1 VNALGLSVEE
11 VAVTQPWR
19 ELDHEALEDGAV
31 RRTAVGSFDAEVM
44 RHLEQHITDERD
56 LIDEYETLLTNSD
69 HPPVR
74 YLLGLLLEDEHRHHR
89 ILTEMLN
96 QFDPS
101 IYLAEQHPHVP
112 WMTPKRDPETAKAI
126 RRLRRAERA
135 DLRKLRALRRHL
147 KFLRRHS
154 LDGVLIDSLI
164 LDTHKHLRY
173 LRTIQHLV

>member
-1 VNALGLSVEE
+1 MEE
-11 VAVTQPWR
+11 VAMTQPWR
-19 ELDHEALEDGAV
+19 ELDHEALEDSAA
-31 RRTAVGSFDAEVM
+31 RRSAVGSFDAKIM
-44 RHLEQHITDERD
+44 HHLEHHITDERE
-56 LIDEYETLLTNSD
+56 LIDEYEALRTSSD
-69 HPPVR
+69 HPPVQ

-89 ILTEMLN
+89 ILIEMLN
-96 QFDPS
+96 QFHTS
-101 IYLAEQHPHVP
+101 VNLTEEHPHVP
-112 WMTPKRDPETAKAI
+112 WMTHKRDPETAKTI

-135 DLRKLRALRRHL
+135 DLRELRALRRHL